1 MDIILG
7 SPTLNKSTQTDL
19 LLSYPDIV
27 NQLLQ
32 DLTKQLI
39 DISATSDT
47 TTKPDKNDDVLPNH
61 KTNVILYSEVKKSP
75 KDRLVT
81 RGKVRSLQNHFE
93 QLGGPTATQVGGST
107 PGKQRLTSYRSE
119 AALMSPGIV
128 LFLEKKL
135 LIFVYILKTKN
146 LHFIYDLK

>member
-47 TTKPDKNDDVLPNH
+47 TTKPDKNDGATPNH
-61 KTNVILYSEVKKSP
+61 KINVIYSEVKKSP

-93 QLGGPTATQVGGST
+93 QLGGPTATHFGGST
-107 PGKQRLTSYRSE
+107 PSKQRLTSYRSE
-119 AALMSPGIV
+119 ATLMSPGIV
-128 LFLEKKL
+128 LFLEKNCYYL
-135 LIFVYILKTKN
+135 
-146 LHFIYDLK
+146 FIYGI